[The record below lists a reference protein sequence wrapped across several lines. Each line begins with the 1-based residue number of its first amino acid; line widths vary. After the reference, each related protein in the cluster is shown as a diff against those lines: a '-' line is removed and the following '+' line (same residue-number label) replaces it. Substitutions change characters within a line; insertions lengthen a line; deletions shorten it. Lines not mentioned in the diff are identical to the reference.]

1 MHPRVEANIAELS
14 KAFSPTDG
22 YRERLGKLSVVESER
37 QSDTAIHA
45 AGVLNVAA
53 QIAES
58 LVDPENRLASEQWLN
73 DFKFAV
79 RWHDIGKLAVPDE
92 VFRKGVGERFNDE
105 EWLQMKNHAEAG
117 VALVGEDAPEMLKNV
132 IRYHHEAYNGRG
144 YERLKG
150 EDIPLEARICQV
162 ADVYDAL
169 CRKRDY
175 KSALPEETVLKMMTE
190 DVMPPQ
196 QGRRNHDPFILR
208 RFIQLRLQDQNL
220 LLSDEFRAELTAF
233 AQSHPMRDLGKTG
246 HDIVPD
252 YKAIFEN
259 GGWNIDKSGHRTM
272 FRDDAPRSPKIS
284 EVRDPVGNVKR
295 RETRPSLETDVDY
308 ASTTPRL

>member
-1 MHPRVEANIAELS
+1 MHPRIEANIAELS
-14 KAFSPTDG
+14 RAFDPADG
-22 YRERLGKLSVVESER
+22 YRERLGKLAIIESER
-37 QSDTAIHA
+37 QTDTAIHA
-45 AGVLNVAA
+45 ISVLDIAS

-58 LVDPENRLASEQWLN
+58 LNVSEEWLN
-73 DFKFAV
+73 EFKFAV

-92 VFRKGVGERFNDE
+92 VFRKGVGVPFNDD
-105 EWLQMKNHAEAG
+105 EWAQMRDHAAAG
-117 VALVGEDAPEMLKNV
+117 VILVGKNAPEMLKNV

-150 EDIPLEARICQV
+150 ENIPLEARICQV

-175 KSALPEETVLKMMTE
+175 KSALAEETVLKMMTD

-208 RFIQLRLQDQNL
+208 RFVQLRLQDQNL
-220 LLSDEFRAELTAF
+220 SVSDEFRQELMAF
-233 AQSHPMRDLGKTG
+233 SLSDPMMDLGKSF
-246 HDIVPD
+246 ISAKLD

-259 GGWNIDKSGHRTM
+259 DGWNIDKSGHRVRY
-272 FRDDAPRSPKIS
+272 RDDSPRSPKIA
-284 EVRDPVGNVKR
+284 EVRDPSGVVKR
-295 RETRPSLETDVDY
+295 SEKAPALETDVHY
-308 ASTTPRL
+308 SYR